1 MGTYQIVTDSTA
13 DLTPELIRQLDVQ
26 VIPLCYMMGGRTY
39 HNIPGGGEMTDR
51 EFYAKLR
58 GGAMSTTT
66 QINSEE
72 FLRVFTPLLEAGQ
85 DVLYIAFSSGLSG
98 TCQSAQLA
106 REELQKRF
114 PQRKMVVFDSLCAS
128 MGEGLLVY
136 YAAKLRQE
144 GKSLE
149 EVLAWLQENVL
160 RLCHWFTVDDLNH
173 LKRGGRVSTATALVG
188 TMLGINAAFLVCTL
202 LCLIGLVMTIALVKD
217 KPGEE
222 AAVDEGGTRKSL
234 LTSIMKT
241 DVYSLSREATVEEA
255 MRLFVEKN
263 ISAAPIVDE
272 SGEPVGFISDGDI
285 LKRLSPRSN
294 SFTDPIVLIN
304 STVNDDEGYDEKLAK
319 VMQMRASEIGAASPI
334 CVSVHA
340 NLTDVC
346 RVLSENHLKKVP
358 VLEAGHIVGIIN
370 RSDITQYSMAAY
382 LADHPERAVYCGEG
396 PSGQYECVEE
406 ACEEC

>member
-188 TMLGINAAFLVCTL
+188 TMLGIKPVMHMDNEGHLIKVGTAKGRPASLKALVDRMEQLAVEPREQTVFISHGDCQEDAERVAEMVKKRFGCRTVL
-202 LCLIGLVMTIALVKD
+202 LNYVGPVIGAHSGPGTIALFFL
-217 KPGEE
+217 G
-222 AAVDEGGTRKSL
+222 
-234 LTSIMKT
+234 
-241 DVYSLSREATVEEA
+241 RE
-255 MRLFVEKN
+255 R
-263 ISAAPIVDE
+263 
-272 SGEPVGFISDGDI
+272 
-285 LKRLSPRSN
+285 
-294 SFTDPIVLIN
+294 
-304 STVNDDEGYDEKLAK
+304 
-319 VMQMRASEIGAASPI
+319 
-334 CVSVHA
+334 
-340 NLTDVC
+340 
-346 RVLSENHLKKVP
+346 
-358 VLEAGHIVGIIN
+358 
-370 RSDITQYSMAAY
+370 
-382 LADHPERAVYCGEG
+382 
-396 PSGQYECVEE
+396 
-406 ACEEC
+406 